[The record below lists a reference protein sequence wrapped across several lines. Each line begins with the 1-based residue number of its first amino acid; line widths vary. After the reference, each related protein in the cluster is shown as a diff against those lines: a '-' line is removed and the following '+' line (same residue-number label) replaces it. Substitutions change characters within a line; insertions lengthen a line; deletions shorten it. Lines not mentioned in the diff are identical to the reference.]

1 MRGNMTKPL
10 KYSLLGA
17 LVAIIILGV
26 SAVLLVRRGFS
37 ARDEPSALEAVVARS
52 MRALAVPAKAR
63 DMRNP
68 VPASPENIRE
78 GMEHFA
84 DHCASCH
91 ANNGN
96 GDTMY
101 GRGLYPKPPDMRKQ
115 TQSMTDG
122 EIYYTIQNGIRL
134 TGMPAFGSSARDD
147 DEGTWKLVH
156 FIRHLPKLTPEE
168 EAEMKQMNPRPPMD
182 AESEDDFLSGG
193 EPSPPKQ
200 GTKKEHKH

>member
-1 MRGNMTKPL
+1 MNKALRF
-10 KYSLLGA
+10 SLLGVG
-17 LVAIIILGV
+17 LVLVVLAVTG
-26 SAVLLVRRGFS
+26 VLLVRRGVS
-37 ARDEPSALEAVVARS
+37 ARDEPSSVEALLART
-52 MRALAVPAKAR
+52 MRSLAVPAKAR

-91 ANNGN
+91 ANNGS
-96 GDTMY
+96 GDTLY

-115 TQSMTDG
+115 TQSLTDG

-147 DEGTWKLVH
+147 DESTWMLVH
-156 FIRHLPKLTPEE
+156 FIRHLPQLTPEE
-168 EAEMKQMNPRPPMD
+168 EAEMKRLNPRPPMD
-182 AESEDDFLSGG
+182 TESDDDFLSGD